1 MNVFNEIMFIY
12 GMTFLISMF
21 VALVIKMLAKT
32 IEKLPEGG
40 FSIAGVVTVAGN
52 NIRQAMMRNKKTVS
66 EFKKTAAG
74 SNDELLNFYH
84 ER

>member
-40 FSIAGVVTVAGN
+40 FSIAAVVTVAGN
-52 NIRQAMMRNKKTVS
+52 NIRQAMMRIKKQS
-66 EFKKTAAG
+66 ASSKKRLPARMT
-74 SNDELLNFYH
+74 NF
-84 ER
+84 

>member
-40 FSIAGVVTVAGN
+40 FSIAAVVTVAGN